1 MIPYLFKEIVF
12 FYYILLKVASANT
25 MNAKLIQ
32 SISSKCWTLRFS
44 ENNSSNKVKLDDY
57 VLIHLDA
64 HSIPIVFK
72 VGTVAVQRDTYS
84 YVSRY
89 YILLHICTYTIA
101 CACIVRTHIE
111 CRR

>member
-1 MIPYLFKEIVF
+1 
-12 FYYILLKVASANT
+12 

-57 VLIHLDA
+57 VLIHLYA

-72 VGTVAVQRDTYS
+72 VGTVAVQRETLIATLVGITFYCIF
-84 YVSRY
+84 VLIR
-89 YILLHICTYTIA
+89 LH
-101 CACIVRTHIE
+101 V
-111 CRR
+111 